1 MASKYYQQHPE
12 RSQFAD
18 AGMMIGFAV
27 IVVTAIKLAIYGLTL
42 VTLAWFALAIIYM
55 AVAAATKPRSPF
67 RAGFTAFFMVV
78 SVAAVYASFLYDY
91 PVTPKRESVIKADEE
106 ENNNKNKNRQIK
118 VETPKPVVVETDVV
132 SEDASSFEEVDN
144 SQQPVDYAPEII
156 TQDDAD
162 EEDVELIDLSASSA
176 SEDTQ
181 QDVTS
186 SDNPQDV
193 VEEQN
198 DVQFDE
204 SFK

>member
-106 ENNNKNKNRQIK
+106 ENNNNNKNRQIK

-181 QDVTS
+181 QDVAS
-186 SDNPQDV
+186 SDNPQGV

>member
-91 PVTPKRESVIKADEE
+91 PVTPKRESVIKAEDE
-106 ENNNKNKNRQIK
+106 ENNNQNKNRQMK
-118 VETPKPVVVETDVV
+118 VERPKPGNV
-132 SEDASSFEEVDN
+132 
-144 SQQPVDYAPEII
+144 
-156 TQDDAD
+156 
-162 EEDVELIDLSASSA
+162 
-176 SEDTQ
+176 
-181 QDVTS
+181 
-186 SDNPQDV
+186 
-193 VEEQN
+193 
-198 DVQFDE
+198 
-204 SFK
+204 

>member
-78 SVAAVYASFLYDY
+78 SVVAVYASFLYDY

-106 ENNNKNKNRQIK
+106 ENNNNNKNRQIK

>member
-78 SVAAVYASFLYDY
+78 SVVAVYASFLYDY

-106 ENNNKNKNRQIK
+106 ENNNNNKNRQIK

-186 SDNPQDV
+186 SDNPQGV

>member
-106 ENNNKNKNRQIK
+106 ENNNNNKNRQIK

>member
-181 QDVTS
+181 PDVTP
-186 SDNPQDV
+186 SDNPQGV